1 MNSTNARNQNQ
12 QSPGGPNARSGQND
26 GRNSYRGRNAHLLPH
41 DLRTEHSRY
50 SLNEQFAASRQEFEF
65 GEEDE
70 NDILEP
76 APEISSSPP
85 PSAGFEEDETD
96 DLTDAEV
103 NRLLRTND
111 DESADYYTL
120 LGLPRDPAP
129 TEAQIRAA
137 YHRLSLAFHPDK
149 QPPYLKDAAEMHFT
163 RLRRAY
169 ETLIEPRKRVI
180 YDLEG
185 EEGVQNEYRQGG
197 AMGPGGESERQI
209 SSVKVMNPKEFKK
222 WFLGVMYGR
231 ERRAIEALVQH
242 NTMLNI
248 GVNARGNFVN
258 QVRIVSVDGN
268 HKRMIPSDRLCLQE
282 VGIQSSFT
290 LPMPSLGR
298 LLEAQIP
305 SAKQLLQNRE
315 VYLDY
320 DEEIESGDSWVNAL
334 GPSVPK
340 LTISGGV
347 SGQLD
352 ENFTVSERD
361 AFYDRSYSMTTE
373 QITIGAKLQHSFP
386 EQVDTGASN
395 SIASR
400 LQGIDLEIEAAMLP
414 HPAFITF
421 GLGKA
426 MSFVSDTRPF
436 YLHVATIVKD
446 FPMLKPPE
454 VEVNIT
460 RGLGLRSRPQCYL
473 MWRSGEWLWP
483 SFIGPLLHGVDHPNP
498 AFLARWFASGRASP
512 IMKLGAIW
520 MPQERSLNEDDPDA
534 DPFELAPGGG
544 IPGPTTNAAL
554 VASPGQVHLEVSHS
568 IDLFT
573 RYDEPPVRSRI
584 LNSGAALSSSP
595 PVLRKSRG
603 LRLELAGSLGLPAI
617 LDVSMTGKRRVGTFS
632 TLGLGVGINQI
643 MGLYCSLSWSRLGQN
658 ISVPIALIPLEQTT
672 TTAILC
678 AVGVPWAL
686 YATLEFVV
694 CRPAQRH
701 RRKRLIKSQRAKLR
715 STIAERRKEAAQAV
729 VLMYPSVAYRQERE
743 REAGGLVI
751 LSAFYGV
758 RGAKPGSWKDGAVA
772 DVNVALAAL
781 VDDGQLSLAR
791 GLDKSRLIGFWDPSP
806 LERKVLEVKY
816 LFGGRQHRVEVRG
829 NQGLVLPRRQHEV
842 GEGE

>member
-1 MNSTNARNQNQ
+1 
-12 QSPGGPNARSGQND
+12 
-26 GRNSYRGRNAHLLPH
+26 
-41 DLRTEHSRY
+41 
-50 SLNEQFAASRQEFEF
+50 LNEQFAASRQEFEF

-76 APEISSSPP
+76 APEISSFHP
-85 PSAGFEEDETD
+85 PSDVFEEDETD

-111 DESADYYTL
+111 NESADYYTL

-149 QPPYLKDAAEMHFT
+149 QPPYLKDTAEMHFT

-185 EEGVQNEYRQGG
+185 EEGVQNEYRKGG

-209 SSVKVMNPKEFKK
+209 SSVRVMNPKEFKK

-248 GVNARGNFVN
+248 GVNARGNFDN
-258 QVRIVSVDGN
+258 QTSIISVDGN
-268 HKRMIPSDRLCLQE
+268 QERTIPSTRLWLQE
-282 VGIQSSFT
+282 VGIQSSFA

-305 SAKQLLQNRE
+305 SAKQVLHNRE
-315 VYLDY
+315 VDMDY
-320 DEEIESGDSWVNAL
+320 DEEIESSDSWVNAL

-347 SGQLD
+347 SSQLAQA
-352 ENFTVSERD
+352 FTVSTVN
-361 AFYDRSYSMTTE
+361 ASYDSSYNMTTE
-373 QITIGAKLQHSFP
+373 QIAIGAKLEHNFP
-386 EQVDTGASN
+386 EQVDTSASN
-395 SIASR
+395 SVASR
-400 LQGIDLEIEAAMLP
+400 LQGIHLEIEAAMLP
-414 HPAFITF
+414 HPASITF

-426 MSFVSDTRPF
+426 MSFVSDTKPF
-436 YLHVATIVKD
+436 YVYVATTVKD
-446 FPMLKPPE
+446 SPMQKPPE

-460 RGLGLRSRPQCYL
+460 RGLGLRGRPHCYL
-473 MWRSGEWLWP
+473 MWKSGEWLWP
-483 SFIGPLLHGVDHPNP
+483 GPLDHRP
-498 AFLARWFASGRASP
+498 AFLARWVSTGRTST

-520 MPQERSLNEDDPDA
+520 MPQKPSLNEDDPDG
-534 DPFELAPGGG
+534 DPFELAPEGGTS
-544 IPGPTTNAAL
+544 GPTTNAAL
-554 VASPGQVHLEVSHS
+554 VARPGQVHLEVSHS

-584 LNSGAALSSSP
+584 LNSGDALSSSP

-603 LRLELAGSLGLPAI
+603 LRLELAASLGLPSV

-632 TLGLGVGINQI
+632 VLGLGVGINQV

-658 ISVPIALIPLEQTT
+658 ISVPITLLPLDETT

-694 CRPAQRH
+694 HRPAQRR
-701 RRKRLIKSQRAKLR
+701 RRKRLIKLQRAKLR
-715 STIAERRKEAAQAV
+715 STIDERRKEAVQAV
-729 VLMYPSVAYRQERE
+729 VLMYPSVAYRQEQE

-758 RGAKPGSWKDGAVA
+758 RGSKPGSWKDGAVA
-772 DVNVALAAL
+772 DVVVALAAL

-806 LERKVLEVKY
+806 LERKVLEIRY
-816 LFGGRQHRVEVRG
+816 LFGGKEHRVEVRG
-829 NQGLVLPRRQHEV
+829 NQGLVLPRREHEV
-842 GEGE
+842 VREG